1 MKKYL
6 KVLSISLLAL
16 FTFSCMS
23 NTLTSDQVKA
33 KVYSNNFSFV
43 AKDFENNLRVNV
55 PEGTGRILSTNTPTI
70 SDETIGI
77 TVSHDKLKIN
87 LPSND
92 QETVNNTYSLNKTS
106 ENFTVSRRDLEN
118 GNILVNF
125 FLKDHKELNL
135 VKMEIDKDGKI
146 DCSVEGPNQK
156 PLFYVGYLR

>member
-6 KVLSISLLAL
+6 KIVSMCIVALAAV
-16 FTFSCMS
+16 SCAS
-23 NTLTSDQVKA
+23 NTMSFDQVKA

-43 AKDFENNLRVNV
+43 AKDFENNMKFNA
-55 PEGTGRILSTNTPTI
+55 PEGTGRILSSNIP
-70 SDETIGI
+70 SVPDEQIGI
-77 TVSHDKLKIN
+77 TVTHDKMMIN

-92 QETVNNTYSLNKTS
+92 KETVNNTYTLNKTS
-106 ENFTVSRRDLEN
+106 ENFTVARKDLPN

-146 DCSVEGPNQK
+146 DCSVEGPKQK
-156 PLFYVGYLR
+156 PLYYVGYLR